1 MSLSKLV
8 SFVEDGPWCGT
19 RPPGPHIPR
28 PGHLEKVARYS
39 VADEV
44 AINPQPLPPS
54 SEIAAFLWQAIRLHQ
69 YGEMLRTANVAES
82 ATGVIFQRAS
92 QIYDDGQ
99 CGSVPWSVLLQWL
112 RHPPPPPPVW
122 LEGIGQA
129 VGNVL
134 IGARMGG
141 EFGKQ
146 LSTAAAS
153 AIQDHLGGANQR

>member
-19 RPPGPHIPR
+19 KPRGPHIPR
-28 PGHLEKVARYS
+28 PGHLEAFATS
-39 VADEV
+39 SLADEV
-44 AINPQPLPPS
+44 AINPQPLPPR
-54 SEIAAFLWQAIRLHQ
+54 SETAAFLWQAVRLHQ
-69 YGEMLRTANVAES
+69 YGAVLKTANAAGSAAE
-82 ATGVIFQRAS
+82 VIFQRAG

-129 VGNVL
+129 VGNLL

-146 LSTAAAS
+146 LSTAAAA
-153 AIQDHLGGANQR
+153 AIQDHLSGASQ